1 MMPTKLPYAPSM
13 ANTLAIRH
21 EIQRFESVHP
31 SIYAIYDL
39 LELIPDH
46 LLAQEI
52 REHVVCIEDSFV
64 NSQEWTFSRSVPDLR
79 IGVVGTLFSGKSS
92 LVHRYLTGT
101 YLQEESPEGGRFKK
115 EVMVHNQSYQL
126 LIRDE
131 GNPPEIQF
139 NSWVDAIIFV
149 FSLENEDS
157 FNAIYDFYEEM
168 VKFQN
173 VQEIPLILVGTRDNI
188 GKGNHKK
195 IEETKIRKLIGNLR
209 RCSYY
214 ETCSKLGRNVDR
226 VFEDTCQKIC
236 MFREQKSSGCKPT
249 TPPHFV
255 PRPYPRYSSSP
266 TSGKD
271 KTPAQSPGAN
281 LAQSGLLS
289 VHNSH
294 GNSSKMAEV
303 SPSRRHKYTQVKI
316 ENGVLLDDL
325 HDFIGDNNDEIEE
338 SFTPIPLRK
347 NKRRSKLFTPKKA
360 SAQEKVCEEVGVGR
374 CIPIKKGLLNKKS
387 SNSFS
392 KAWNKRY
399 VTLCDDGKLSYHPS
413 HQDYM
418 DNVHGKEIPLHFVT
432 VKVPGQGPRGMR
444 TVPGVRTGL
453 ENKQTEA
460 ELFALKSGIS
470 MPHNDIGVV
479 GVKNALENGTPNS
492 LENVDASAPDEGRL
506 RKKFRRLR
514 GNGQDSEA
522 SELFEFRIVSLD
534 GMMWQFEAQS
544 AQDRYDWVEA
554 IDRQIM
560 SCLQGN
566 ESDKSKDG
574 LNYPRFVE
582 QEAVSRL
589 KTDIAGNDKCVDCGT
604 PGPSWASL
612 NLGVLMCIECSG
624 IHRNLGSHVSRV
636 RSLDLD
642 SWLPEHL
649 AVMISLGNQRAN
661 IIWEAKMHPGVK
673 KPGPGSS
680 QEDKEKYIRAK
691 YEHKMLVSDLPTGFS
706 PAQALLESIC
716 KCDLPGVSLA
726 LCFTSEEDVNSA
738 VSSEDSRTPIHVAS
752 AVGHIGIVQLLI
764 WANCDVTRKDHNGR
778 LSVFYA
784 RRTGALDVVEL
795 LVNAGCP
802 QDILNTEG
810 VKIDDDKLPKY
821 GTI

>member
-149 FSLENEDS
+149 FSLENEES
-157 FNAIYDFYEEM
+157 FNAIYGYYEEM

-173 VQEIPLILVGTRDNI
+173 QEIPLILVGTRDNL
-188 GKGNHKK
+188 GKGNHQR
-195 IEETKIRKLIGNLR
+195 IEETKIRKLIGDLR

-214 ETCSKLGRNVDR
+214 ETSSKLGRNVDR

-236 MFREQKSSGCKPT
+236 LYREQKSGGCKPT

-266 TSGKD
+266 S
-271 KTPAQSPGAN
+271 KTPTAQSPGPN
-281 LAQSGLLS
+281 LAQNGLLA
-289 VHNSH
+289 VNNSY
-294 GNSSKMAEV
+294 GNSPKIEEASH
-303 SPSRRHKYTQVKI
+303 SRKHKYTQVKI
-316 ENGVLLDDL
+316 ENGVLLDDI
-325 HDFIGDNNDEIEE
+325 HDFIGDNNDEIEQ
-338 SFTPIPLRK
+338 SLTPIPVRK
-347 NKRRSKLFTPKKA
+347 NKRRSNLFTPKKA
-360 SAQEKVCEEVGVGR
+360 SAEEKVCGEVGVGR

-418 DNVHGKEIPLHFVT
+418 DNVHGKEIPLHYVT

-444 TVPGVRTGL
+444 TVPGVTTGL
-453 ENKQTEA
+453 ENKQT

-470 MPHNDIGVV
+470 LANNDSGVV
-479 GVKNALENGTPNS
+479 GVKNVLEKENRKPNS
-492 LENVDASAPDEGRL
+492 SENVDVSGSDESRL
-506 RKKFRRLR
+506 RKKFRRAR
-514 GNGQDSEA
+514 GNIQDCDA
-522 SELFEFRIVSLD
+522 SEVFEFRIVSLD
-534 GMMWQFEAQS
+534 GKMWQFEAQS
-544 AQDRYDWVEA
+544 GQDRQDWVEA
-554 IDRQIM
+554 IDQQIM
-560 SCLQGN
+560 NCLQGN
-566 ESDKSKDG
+566 QSNKSKEG
-574 LNYPRFVE
+574 VNYPRFVE
-582 QEAVSRL
+582 QEAVTRI
-589 KTDIAGNDKCVDCGT
+589 KTGIAGNDKCVDCGM
-604 PGPSWASL
+604 PGPCWASL

-661 IIWEAKMHPGVK
+661 LIWEAKTHPGVM
-673 KPGPGSS
+673 KPGPASS
-680 QEDKEKYIRAK
+680 QEVKEKYIRAK
-691 YEHKMLVSDLPTGFS
+691 YEHKMLVSDLPTGLS

-738 VSSEDSRTPIHVAS
+738 VSSEDTRTPIHVAA
-752 AVGHIGIVQLLI
+752 AVGHLGIVQLLI
-764 WANCDVTRKDHNGR
+764 WANCDVTRRDHNGR

-784 RRTGALDVVEL
+784 RRSGALDVVEL
-795 LVNAGCP
+795 LVIAGCP
-802 QDILNTEG
+802 RDILNNEHDEG
-810 VKIDDDKLPKY
+810 VKMGMDRLPKY